1 MPCSFSATT
10 DGIKKP
16 ASMVPRRALPTC
28 ARATARR
35 PDFFETDPRSR
46 LSRGVTSER
55 HESERLE
62 HTRRWPK
69 DLSPGSTPSIRV
81 CTRFPASTRAPI
93 SSAFPRPTAASPPR
107 WPSASWRRW
116 TCSVPPRDSTRARRT
131 PSRRRRRDATPAPT
145 RRRRVKSRSPST
157 RKGPTLERP
166 RPLMCPPRCVFLLS
180 TTHVHKIFHPSA
192 RIGDFGAPRART
204 PAAPSSTNRLT
215 SFRFLPTPPGF
226 LPRQLRRRRRRGD
239 VLLQGAYP
247 HPRTYPSLRPIRAD
261 VPVSPRSRSPEP
273 PRNSENTSLRFFR
286 GCPRDNVVADLVP
299 SDPPRAGTAPHTL
312 RAHLRRAP
320 ERYEPERERGTCAR
334 SPDRPES
341 PACPAPACPG
351 ATLAPPASA
360 KGHPVSFQVQHAPS
374 STKKNIREDAS
385 YFEFYG
391 YGR

>member
-1 MPCSFSATT
+1 MPRSFSATT

-16 ASMVPRRALPTC
+16 ASMVPRRALPTY

-116 TCSVPPRDSTRARRT
+116 TCSVPPWDSTRARRT

-226 LPRQLRRRRRRGD
+226 LPRQLRRRRRRRRA
-239 VLLQGAYP
+239 LRQGAYLHP
-247 HPRTYPSLRPIRAD
+247 HSYPARGSIRANH
-261 VPVSPRSRSPEP
+261 PASARSVARTA
-273 PRNSENTSLRFFR
+273 RHSENTSLRFFR
-286 GCPRDNVVADLVP
+286 GFPRDNVVADLVP

-320 ERYEPERERGTCAR
+320 ERYEPERE
-334 SPDRPES
+334 
-341 PACPAPACPG
+341 
-351 ATLAPPASA
+351 
-360 KGHPVSFQVQHAPS
+360 
-374 STKKNIREDAS
+374 
-385 YFEFYG
+385 
-391 YGR
+391 